1 MAFLS
6 ITPNI
11 MHPYHAHIYFTLEQ
25 AELAAK
31 VRGNIARAIPQLTY
45 LGRLISMPIGPH
57 PKPMFE
63 IHIPIADL
71 EVAIQTIDSLRQ
83 GLTVLIH
90 PVQTN
95 ELEAHT
101 KLARWLGAPLPL
113 KLEVLR

>member
-1 MAFLS
+1 
-6 ITPNI
+6 
-11 MHPYHAHIYFTLEQ
+11 
-25 AELAAK
+25 
-31 VRGNIARAIPQLTY
+31 
-45 LGRLISMPIGPH
+45 
-57 PKPMFE
+57 MFE